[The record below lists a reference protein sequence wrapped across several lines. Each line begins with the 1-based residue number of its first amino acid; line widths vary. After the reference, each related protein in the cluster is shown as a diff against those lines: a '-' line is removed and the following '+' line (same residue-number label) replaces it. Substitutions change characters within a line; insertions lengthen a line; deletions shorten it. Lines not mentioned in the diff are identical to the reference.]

1 MHVHDGGATN
11 LPSSEEGGGRGWGIR
26 WIGMGNIAIMCI
38 VLLNLGS
45 GGLGREGG
53 LYTRARGYNGKILS
67 GWNSA
72 GCSQDW
78 RRLEIEWVRNSR
90 LEIETI
96 SGYGIS
102 LMLLFRSPLPFLENY
117 FSYRKGKIVL
127 VSFPRERVETII
139 SRERD

>member
-45 GGLGREGG
+45 GDLGREGG

-102 LMLLFRSPLPFLENY
+102 LIALSFSPSFLGELFFLSEGEEN
-117 FSYRKGKIVL
+117 VL

-139 SRERD
+139 SRERN

>member
-1 MHVHDGGATN
+1 MGYTMDRHGKHRDNVYCAFESWLGG
-11 LPSSEEGGGRGWGIR
+11 SWEGGGI
-26 WIGMGNIAIMCI
+26 IYPCA
-38 VLLNLGS
+38 V
-45 GGLGREGG
+45 
-53 LYTRARGYNGKILS
+53 GYNGKILS

-117 FSYRKGKIVL
+117 FSYRKGKIM
-127 VSFPRERVETII
+127 SSYRFQGNAWKQ
-139 SRERD
+139 